1 MIASIRTV
9 EPCWQGHARGT
20 GPAWSQH
27 APHCRVMRLTN
38 GIPPPGYGPAWWRR
52 QQSTRAPPA
61 LSAAPA
67 INRLQPSACP
77 RRSGGAAC
85 RALPASVSLILM
97 LVALACASA
106 EIGRAPVWTTVHNA
120 QLECRLLIEK
130 HNTTP

>member
-27 APHCRVMRLTN
+27 APHCRVMRLPN
-38 GIPPPGYGPAWWRR
+38 GIAPPGYGPAWWRR

-61 LSAAPA
+61 SRGAPA
-67 INRLQPSACP
+67 MNRVQASASP
-77 RRSGGAAC
+77 RRSVGAAC

-97 LVALACASA
+97 LVGLAGASVTPQEPA
-106 EIGRAPVWTTVHNA
+106 GR
-120 QLECRLLIEK
+120 LECGTIGYLFRVGA
-130 HNTTP
+130 